1 MSTKK
6 SPNTNVLAKEGR
18 DVDVLRGTVV
28 DAASVCISLWISYLL
43 VLLYLFVAVGEIT
56 HRDLFLENPVKLPF
70 LNVDLPLVG
79 FFIFGPGLILVIH
92 TYTLIH
98 FALLADKISV
108 FRKELLI
115 QTDESI
121 RLRLRRLL
129 PSNIFLQLLAGP
141 RESASSMLGSVLR
154 LIAWFTLVAS
164 PVALLV
170 FFQLQFLPF
179 HHEAITWWQRIAVVL
194 DLTLLWT
201 MWPSIARG
209 RATKTQWKDLS
220 LRRTAAIELLRDPT
234 ALWAALSRIAMRPR
248 WRSRRLRP
256 SMVAALATLI
266 VLCLVFLIAT
276 FPGERLDSLPSVRF
290 IPWKHGRDN
299 PWGLD
304 YWEFRSPHKL
314 LVDGDVDFG
323 FRRADSLWSNRLMLP
338 DVDVVD
344 HTKYDS
350 EDKLAGIETT
360 VSLRVRHLEG
370 AILS

>member
-1 MSTKK
+1 VA
-6 SPNTNVLAKEGR
+6 TNSGR
-18 DVDVLRGTVV
+18 AGP
-28 DAASVCISLWISYLL
+28 DA
-43 VLLYLFVAVGEIT
+43 FMDHVAV
-56 HRDLFLENPVKLPF
+56 HR
-70 LNVDLPLVG
+70 
-79 FFIFGPGLILVIH
+79 
-92 TYTLIH
+92 
-98 FALLADKISV
+98 
-108 FRKELLI
+108 
-115 QTDESI
+115 
-121 RLRLRRLL
+121 
-129 PSNIFLQLLAGP
+129 AG
-141 RESASSMLGSVLR
+141 
-154 LIAWFTLVAS
+154 
-164 PVALLV
+164 
-170 FFQLQFLPF
+170 
-179 HHEAITWWQRIAVVL
+179 
-194 DLTLLWT
+194 
-201 MWPSIARG
+201 G

-276 FPGERLDSLPSVRF
+276 FPGERLDSLPSLRF

-370 AILS
+370 AILIGAKLRKQTLRERNFRELSWLVQICARRNLIAPQVGKSALSFTVLRSWAPNCSEHRL